1 MQLAREAAVLSFRAE
16 RGHFKSV
23 YMQAIFTVMFL
34 KRAVSLKISDVKGNA
49 VLKLKKKTIKWLT
62 HYK

>member
-1 MQLAREAAVLSFRAE
+1 
-16 RGHFKSV
+16 
-23 YMQAIFTVMFL
+23 MFL

-49 VLKLKKKTIKWLT
+49 VLKLIIIIKKKTIKWLT